1 MKKRKNELDV
11 DFIGDGRSLTKDE
24 EKAISE
30 FIKASKE
37 RNKKQ
42 HALKPE
48 RLYGKRLTDNQC
60 LLCVTEARTANSVF
74 IKLWLECV
82 TNEKNLIF
90 SMLYRR

>member
-42 HALKPE
+42 DPLKT
-48 RLYGKRLTDNQC
+48 GTSSK
-60 LLCVTEARTANSVF
+60 
-74 IKLWLECV
+74 
-82 TNEKNLIF
+82 EKG
-90 SMLYRR
+90 

>member
-37 RNKKQ
+37 HNKKQ
-42 HALKPE
+42 HALKP
-48 RLYGKRLTDNQC
+48 GTPSPKKING
-60 LLCVTEARTANSVF
+60 
-74 IKLWLECV
+74 
-82 TNEKNLIF
+82 
-90 SMLYRR
+90 